1 MNSMLTKPKLE
12 CLGALVWSF
21 GVANRLENDCQF
33 TNDITKMIQ
42 LFRSGDWGNIDE
54 NDWEL
59 NVGTCKN
66 KSGGSLMGAY
76 KTFDNT
82 RIWIITSGY
91 GQQALGRDY
100 CYTTV
105 LFPEE
110 Y

>member
-1 MNSMLTKPKLE
+1 MITMPKLE
-12 CLGALVWSF
+12 CLGALIFSSCVSF
-21 GVANRLENDCQF
+21 RLENDCQF
-33 TNDITKMIQ
+33 TADITKMIQ
-42 LFRSGDWGNIDE
+42 MFRSGDWGNIDE